1 MILVEAFAGSL
12 ALSAWATGASS
23 LIGYMGGKRALAPAI
38 ADAVGLK
45 RGQVEHVYCADAGPW
60 GDFWAH
66 FSEHGLAVAEHFEA
80 RARDGLTMPDLWRE
94 EVLHPPH
101 EAPAARLAQFL
112 ALQSRTASASP
123 IWWDGARWVMPS
135 GHARDHRF
143 FDASQRGRH
152 SKEVVERGTWHG
164 RHHIEPD
171 EGRTAHERGTGS
183 GRRTGIVNPHT
194 LASRTR
200 ALHGAIAH
208 RLTAHHGDT
217 FELLARLPADL
228 TGWVVYLDPPY
239 VGCTPYAA
247 ACSRERVLELA
258 RAYDARGAIVLISE
272 GEPMPLEGWHT
283 VDLAPARAVKRWTA
297 AQRGEWL
304 TMNRPPA
311 KRPAAQLTLWA
322 GAA

>member
-1 MILVEAFAGSL
+1 MTKIRPIGGSAVKLVEAFAGSL

-23 LIGYMGGKRALAPAI
+23 LIGYMGGKRSLASAI

-45 RGQVEHVYCADAGPW
+45 RGDVEHVYCADAGPW

-66 FSEHGLAVAEHFEA
+66 FSEHGLAVAEHFDA
-80 RARDGLTMPDLWRE
+80 RAREGLTMPELWRE
-94 EVLHPPH
+94 EVQHPPH
-101 EAPAARLAQFL
+101 EAPALRLAQFL
-112 ALQSRTASASP
+112 TLQSRTASATP

-135 GHARDHRF
+135 GHAREHRF

-152 SKEVVERGTWHG
+152 SVAVVGRG
-164 RHHIEPD
+164 IQQ
-171 EGRTAHERGTGS
+171 RGTGA

-217 FELLARLPADL
+217 FELLTRFPADL

-247 ACSRERVLELA
+247 ACSRALVLELA
-258 RAYDARGAIVLISE
+258 RAYDARGAIVVISE

-283 VDLAPARAVKRWTA
+283 VDLAPARAVKRWTTK
-297 AQRGEWL
+297 QRGEWL

-311 KRPAAQLTLWA
+311 KRPAAQLTLWT
-322 GAA
+322 GEAA